1 LSDTIKILFIGDI
14 IGEPGY
20 NLTKTLLPTYI
31 AKHKIDF
38 VIANGENI
46 TEGKGIIERD
56 GKKLLELDI
65 NVLTGGNHTMD
76 KIQAHKY
83 LNETNNV
90 LRPQNYPKGAY
101 GNGFG
106 IFKIPGS
113 EIKIGVINLQGRVF
127 MKQIDCPFRA
137 FDWVYEKIK
146 YETNIVFVDF
156 HAEATAEKIAFGWYA
171 NGRASIVVGTHT
183 QPM

>member
-1 LSDTIKILFIGDI
+1 MSDTIKILFIGDI

-90 LRPQNYPKGAY
+90 LRPQIYP
-101 GNGFG
+101 
-106 IFKIPGS
+106 
-113 EIKIGVINLQGRVF
+113 
-127 MKQIDCPFRA
+127 
-137 FDWVYEKIK
+137 
-146 YETNIVFVDF
+146 
-156 HAEATAEKIAFGWYA
+156 
-171 NGRASIVVGTHT
+171 
-183 QPM
+183 